1 MLHVRNLRV
10 SFGPQ
15 EILKSISLDLNPGE
29 VLAIT
34 GPNGSGKTTLL
45 NCITGLL
52 TPSSG
57 TIQKKKEFSLS
68 FLQQEGPKGNLL
80 IKEYLLSDFP
90 NIQEVHQKIQN
101 SDPESKYYAYS
112 ITEYMDVGGFELDTK
127 INKLIPHFQFTEKDL
142 LRKMESFSE
151 GEKQIWSIIKLL
163 LKEADLFIL
172 DEPMNHLDISM
183 CIYLEDLIQGEK
195 MIEKLRKEKPFIEK
209 EIRLSFPSY
218 NVSNRGM
225 LSAHNLSKK
234 FEDNLIFQNVN
245 LKLNTKDRIAII
257 GVNGCGKTTLIHCL
271 LGYIQPD
278 KGSVYRNDNVR
289 WIYIPQ
295 NIRNYFK
302 KEILLDNL
310 MGYELEESV
319 VRQFL
324 GAAKLRR
331 EKVLQPISTLSE
343 GELMRAAIVSTILTK
358 AEFLFLDEPTNH
370 LDIESLEVL
379 DQLLDE
385 FPGGMLFVSH
395 DRYFITKHAQDMF
408 LIKEKT
414 FIPSYL

>member
-1 MLHVRNLRV
+1 M
-10 SFGPQ
+10 Q
-15 EILKSISLDLNPGE
+15 LK
-29 VLAIT
+29 AWT
-34 GPNGSGKTTLL
+34 G
-45 NCITGLL
+45 
-52 TPSSG
+52 
-57 TIQKKKEFSLS
+57 KKEK
-68 FLQQEGPKGNLL
+68 EKIGGYDKGFIGARAARLA
-80 IKEYLLSDFP
+80 KRA
-90 NIQEVHQKIQN
+90 K
-101 SDPESKYYAYS
+101 A
-112 ITEYMDVGGFELDTK
+112 TK
-127 INKLIPHFQFTEKDL
+127 HK
-142 LRKMESFSE
+142 R
-151 GEKQIWSIIKLL
+151 
-163 LKEADLFIL
+163 
-172 DEPMNHLDISM
+172 
-183 CIYLEDLIQGEK
+183 EK
-195 MIEKLRKEKPFIEK
+195 MIEKLKKEKPFVEK
-209 EIRLSFPSY
+209 GIRLSFSLY

-225 LSAHNLSKK
+225 LSAHNLSKQ
-234 FEDNLIFQNVN
+234 FEDNLIFQKVN
-245 LKLNTKDRIAII
+245 LELNTEDRIAII

-310 MGYELEESV
+310 MGYGLEESV

-358 AEFLFLDEPTNH
+358 VEFLFLDEPTNH

-395 DRYFITKHAQDMF
+395 DRYFITKHAQEIF
-408 LIKEKT
+408 LIKEKKL
-414 FIPSYL
+414 IPSNL